1 MQERRALCVF
11 CGSSDGVS
19 PVYKER
25 AAELGKLIAQTPGWG
40 QLVYGGGDLGLMG
53 AVAHGVFENGGVVT
67 GVIPQSLYNVVNKGI
82 GETIVVNTMHERK
95 QRIYD
100 LSSAFLAL
108 PGGLGTLDELFEV
121 LTWQQLG
128 IHKKPVAILN
138 TDGFFDPILAMIGA
152 AKEKGFIRQN
162 ENRLNVFQTPAQVLP
177 GFEELF
183 KVSVTSNLVWLE
195 TI

>member
-1 MQERRALCVF
+1 MEKRVLCVF
-11 CGSSDGVS
+11 CGSSEGS
-19 PVYKER
+19 SAIYREQ
-25 AAELGKLIAQTPGWG
+25 AAELGRLLALTPGWG
-40 QLVYGGGDLGLMG
+40 HLVYGGGDLGLMG
-53 AVAHGVFENGGVVT
+53 AVAHGVFENGGSVT
-67 GVIPQSLYNVVNKGI
+67 GVIPQSLYNVVNKAI
-82 GETIVVNTMHERK
+82 GETVVVDTMHERK
-95 QRIYD
+95 MRIYQ

-138 TDGFFDPILAMIGA
+138 IDGFFDPVLAMIA
-152 AKEKGFIRQN
+152 SAKEKGFIRVN
-162 ENRLNVFQTPAQVLP
+162 ENRLNVFSSAEQVLP

-183 KVSVTSNLVWLE
+183 KVTVTSNLVWLN